1 MNITNWIPIDFSEN
15 TKSNR
20 NQTTTR
26 PTSLYNPTIPDLRSY
41 LGKTEQ
47 TNTNKPQAPQAN
59 GSTKVSRQM
68 TVPALPLPGD
78 ASGTTIAP
86 ALSKP
91 MQQLK
96 QSVSSSRSPPRVL
109 TKSVSTKTTTS
120 SAVNQSSNPTTT
132 SVPLSRSSSTR
143 STASSST
150 TTSSKAYRPGQTA
163 TVRARAE
170 QAKQRQLQLE
180 EEKRKQAASTLSSRT
195 SLRLRQQAASG
206 IDWESIKKDRRKT
219 MPVTGLNS

>member
-1 MNITNWIPIDFSEN
+1 
-15 TKSNR
+15 
-20 NQTTTR
+20 
-26 PTSLYNPTIPDLRSY
+26 
-41 LGKTEQ
+41 
-47 TNTNKPQAPQAN
+47 
-59 GSTKVSRQM
+59 M
-68 TVPALPLPGD
+68 TVPAPPLPGD
-78 ASGTTIAP
+78 SSGTTIAP

-91 MQQLK
+91 TQQLK
-96 QSVSSSRSPPRVL
+96 QSVSSSRLPPRVL
-109 TKSVSTKTTTS
+109 TKSISTKTTTS
-120 SAVNQSSNPTTT
+120 SAANQSNKATVA

-180 EEKRKQAASTLSSRT
+180 EEKRKQAAGTLSSRT
-195 SLRLRQQAASG
+195 SLRLRQHAASG

-219 MPVTGLNS
+219 MPAAGFNN